1 MQSANHLAIA
11 KLLYI
16 PATVQNASARTRAF
30 SLDAHMRM
38 QMGCSCIPCNTSLV

>member
-38 QMGCSCIPCNTSLV
+38 QMDAAAYRATQV